1 MRNST
6 IQAYDLAQ
14 MLEICA
20 LLVMKGIGFK
30 ADAGTLT
37 ITLTGAF

>member
-1 MRNST
+1 MT
-6 IQAYDLAQ
+6 IACQDVSQ
-14 MLEICA
+14 FLEIIEG
-20 LLVMKGIGFK
+20 LVRRGIGFK